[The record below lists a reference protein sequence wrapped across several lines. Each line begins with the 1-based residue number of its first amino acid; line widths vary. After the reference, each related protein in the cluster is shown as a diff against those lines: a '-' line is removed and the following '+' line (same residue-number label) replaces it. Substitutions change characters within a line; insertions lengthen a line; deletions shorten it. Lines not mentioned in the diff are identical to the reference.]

1 MKPTQADRDVA
12 TLASEE
18 AQKATDKG
26 NSSPSSSSV
35 SPSNTPTVV
44 YVTPPAASASES
56 GSQHANSSG
65 SWSHFLSTSVLSA
78 AFAVGLSSIART
90 MEWSRNIVDP
100 GAKEREE
107 ADQRYREEL
116 KVQADKN
123 EALLR
128 QQQQSA
134 QSGGA
139 RLVLGRSVVA

>member
-26 NSSPSSSSV
+26 NSSSSSSA

-44 YVTPPAASASES
+44 YVTPPAASTSES
-56 GSQHANSSG
+56 RSEHANSSG

-78 AFAVGLSSIART
+78 AFAVGLSSFART
-90 MEWSRNIVDP
+90 MEWSRNLVDP

-107 ADQRYREEL
+107 AEHRHREEL
-116 KVQADKN
+116 KAQAAKN

-134 QSGGA
+134 QAQSGGA
-139 RLVLGRSVVA
+139 RLVD